1 MTMKNSL
8 AHPNIAFIKYWGNR
22 DQNLR
27 LPANGS
33 ISMNLA
39 ALETR
44 TAVTMLDKAEADRLF
59 INSEEQSGQALARVS
74 VFLDILRTLSG
85 CKSFVEV
92 RSQNNF
98 PSSAGVA
105 SSAAAF
111 AALALAGTEAF
122 NLQLSEKD
130 LSRLAR
136 RGSGSACRS
145 IPAGFTEW
153 QVGTSDND
161 SYAQSIASPDHWDLW
176 DCIAILES
184 GPKTT
189 GSTEGHNLAPTSP
202 LQSARVADADRRLA
216 ICREAILQK
225 DFEKLADIVELDSN
239 IMHAVMMTSQ
249 PPLMYWNPTSLLLM
263 KEITELRRRGIAAA
277 YTLDA
282 GPNVHAIC
290 TAKNKDIVQRH
301 LASLPG
307 VQWVLVSPVGGAAHL
322 LPEN

>member
-1 MTMKNSL
+1 MKNSL